1 MSCRT
6 RAGQRLSKAP
16 GTRLAAFPPGPRH
29 TDAGLQPERTVLS
42 WGRTLLSFYIS
53 AALFLRWLPAHGVW
67 ILVLFGMAAGAGAA
81 IQITQ
86 RARYA
91 RQSWGLTDESIRAD
105 LKGVVSIT
113 VASVA
118 LGMASIFM
126 VLFSVQ

>member
-1 MSCRT
+1 M
-6 RAGQRLSKAP
+6 
-16 GTRLAAFPPGPRH
+16 
-29 TDAGLQPERTVLS
+29 
-42 WGRTLLSFYIS
+42 
-53 AALFLRWLPAHGVW
+53 
-67 ILVLFGMAAGAGAA
+67 LFGMAAGAGAA